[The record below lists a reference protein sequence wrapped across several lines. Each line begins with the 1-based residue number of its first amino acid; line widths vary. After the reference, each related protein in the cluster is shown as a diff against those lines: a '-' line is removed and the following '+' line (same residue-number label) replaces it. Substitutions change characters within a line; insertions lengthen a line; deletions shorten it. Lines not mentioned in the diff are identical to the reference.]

1 MLMEAKECRWAQ
13 RGTGGAFQ
21 KSERKSSS
29 TWLHLATMEGKK
41 IRYWWVDS
49 NGAETGLRT
58 MRVLYLDTP
67 RYK

>member
-1 MLMEAKECRWAQ
+1 MCQSALCDNGHPMV
-13 RGTGGAFQ
+13 GGAFQ

-58 MRVLYLDTP
+58 MHVLYLDTP